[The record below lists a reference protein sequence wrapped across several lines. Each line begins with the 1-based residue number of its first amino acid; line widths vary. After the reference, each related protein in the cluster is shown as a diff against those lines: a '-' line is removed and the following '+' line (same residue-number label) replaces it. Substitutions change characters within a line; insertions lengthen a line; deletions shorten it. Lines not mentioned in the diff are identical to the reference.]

1 MNAFTIAR
9 RAARLGRP
17 AAAALA
23 LSALCGCGNGFF
35 PEQRAVGGGGG
46 GGGSSGT
53 LTQMLVSPP
62 SAVLGLRGTLQLT
75 VSGTLSDGS
84 ATVPGVT
91 YRATGGTVS
100 PDGLFTAGAV
110 ASTDTVFVT
119 ELGGLTGVPPC
130 CEDTVVVT
138 VLANPPTALAI
149 TSQPGGGVTGM
160 ALTREPIVEVVDALD
175 RQLGVSGVVV
185 SAALASGSGFL
196 GGTTTVTTDANG
208 EAVFPDL
215 VVTGTGSFTISFS
228 SPGLTS
234 VTSSA
239 FSVAP

>member
-53 LTQMLVSPP
+53 LT
-62 SAVLGLRGTLQLT
+62 
-75 VSGTLSDGS
+75 
-84 ATVPGVT
+84 
-91 YRATGGTVS
+91 
-100 PDGLFTAGAV
+100 
-110 ASTDTVFVT
+110 
-119 ELGGLTGVPPC
+119 
-130 CEDTVVVT
+130 
-138 VLANPPTALAI
+138 VLAKPPTALAI

-175 RQLGVSGVVV
+175 RQLGVSG
-185 SAALASGSGFL
+185 SW
-196 GGTTTVTTDANG
+196 
-208 EAVFPDL
+208 
-215 VVTGTGSFTISFS
+215 
-228 SPGLTS
+228 
-234 VTSSA
+234 
-239 FSVAP
+239 